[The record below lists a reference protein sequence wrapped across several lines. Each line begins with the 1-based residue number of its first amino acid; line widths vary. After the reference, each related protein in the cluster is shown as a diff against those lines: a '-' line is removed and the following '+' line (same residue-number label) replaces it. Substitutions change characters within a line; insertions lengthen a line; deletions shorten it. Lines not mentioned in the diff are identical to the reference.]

1 MQALAAL
8 FSANRQLTIRELR
21 YHLGLSL
28 QLFLLGP
35 SMLITLAYMLVV
47 QA

>member
-21 YHLGLSL
+21 YHLGRSL
-28 QLFLLGP
+28 QLSLLGP